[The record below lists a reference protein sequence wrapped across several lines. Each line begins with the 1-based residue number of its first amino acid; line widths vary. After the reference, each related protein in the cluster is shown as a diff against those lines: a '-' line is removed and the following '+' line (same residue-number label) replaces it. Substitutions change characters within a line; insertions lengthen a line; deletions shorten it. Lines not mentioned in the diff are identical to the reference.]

1 MAAHDELA
9 YTSASELATR
19 IRRRDLSPVEVVD
32 AFIARIDERNPSLNA
47 FIFEGFD
54 DARKDA
60 KRAAEAVVSGKE
72 LGLLHGVPTAI
83 KDLFDFRPGWPAT
96 FGGVGAFKGYIAD
109 FWCVYGERMHDAGA
123 ILMGKTNSPVMGFRG
138 TCDNPMFGAT
148 RNPFDTSRNTGGSSG
163 GGAASVADGLLP
175 LAEGTDGG
183 GSIRI
188 PAAWCN
194 VFGYKA
200 SFGRIPCVVR
210 PNAWG
215 NATPFIFEGP
225 LTRSVEDAA
234 LALNVLSGYHPDDP
248 YALDE
253 ERDFTAALRRPMVG
267 MKVAYSPDF
276 GVYPVDPRVAE
287 VVAVAVRA
295 FEDAGA
301 HVEEVDVDLPFDQH
315 ELSDLWCRQ
324 IMLLNID
331 SFENF
336 KLMGIDLLANHRDD
350 FPPQYLQWMEK
361 TRAMSIPELSRD
373 YRMRTAVY
381 DAIQGVL
388 GTHDLLVTPTLATLP
403 VENAKVP
410 GATVGPSEINGVQVD
425 ELIGWCMTY
434 FTNFSGH
441 PSASVPAGLADGLP
455 VGMQVIGRRY
465 ADEDVLAASAAVERI
480 RPWQQH
486 YQRPAERVLS

>member
-1 MAAHDELA
+1 MAAHEELA

-19 IRRRDLSPVEVVD
+19 IRRGDLSPVEIVD
-32 AFIARIDERNPSLNA
+32 AFIERIEERNPSLNA
-47 FIFEGFD
+47 FIFEGFE
-54 DARKDA
+54 DAREDA
-60 KRAAEAVVSGKE
+60 QRAADAVVSGEE

-96 FGGVGAFKGYIAD
+96 FGGVRAFEDFIAD

-138 TCDNPMFGAT
+138 TCDNPLFGAT

-200 SFGRIPCVVR
+200 SFGRVPCVVR

-215 NATPFIFEGP
+215 NSMPFIFEGP
-225 LTRSVEDAA
+225 LTRTVEDAA

-248 YALDE
+248 FALDE
-253 ERDFTAALRRPMVG
+253 ERDFTGALRRSISG
-267 MKVAYSPDF
+267 MKIAYSSDF
-276 GVYPVDPRVAE
+276 GVYPVDERVAE
-287 VVAVAVRA
+287 VVADAVQA
-295 FEDAGA
+295 FEEAGA
-301 HVEEVDVDLPFDQH
+301 HVEEIDLDIPYDQR

-324 IMLLNID
+324 IMLVNIGA
-331 SFENF
+331 FENF
-336 KLMGIDLLANHRDD
+336 KLEGIDLLADHRDD
-350 FPPQYLQWMEK
+350 FPPQYLRWMEE
-361 TRAMSIPELSRD
+361 TRAMTVPEVDAD
-373 YRMRTAVY
+373 YRMRTAIY
-381 DAIQGVL
+381 DAIQGVFA
-388 GTHDLLVTPTLATLP
+388 THDLLVTPTLASMP
-403 VENAKVP
+403 VENAEQP
-410 GATVGPSEINGVQVD
+410 GETVGPTEINGVEVD

-441 PSASVPAGLADGLP
+441 PSASVPAGLSEGLP

-465 ADEDVLAASAAVERI
+465 ADEDVIAASAAIERI

-486 YQRPAERVLS
+486 YGVPQERSLS

>member
-1 MAAHDELA
+1 MTAHEELA

-19 IRRRDLSPVEVVD
+19 IRQRDLSPVEVVD
-32 AFIARIDERNPSLNA
+32 AFIERIEERNPSLNA
-47 FIFEGFD
+47 FVFEGFEDARD
-54 DARKDA
+54 DAE
-60 KRAAEAVVSGKE
+60 RAAEAVVSGEE
-72 LGLLHGVPTAI
+72 LGVLHGVPTAL

-96 FGGVGAFKGYIAD
+96 FGGVRAFEDFIAD
-109 FWCVYGERMHDAGA
+109 FWCVYGERMHDSGA

-138 TCDNPMFGAT
+138 TCDNPLFGAT

-200 SFGRIPCVVR
+200 SFGRVPCVVR

-215 NATPFIFEGP
+215 NATPFLFEGP
-225 LTRSVEDAA
+225 LTRTVEDAA
-234 LALNVLSGYHPDDP
+234 LALNVLSGYHPGDP

-253 ERDFTAALRRPMVG
+253 ERDFTAALHRPISD
-267 MKVAYSPDF
+267 MKIAYSPDF
-276 GVYPVDPRVAE
+276 GVYPVDPRVTE
-287 VVAVAVRA
+287 VVADAARA
-295 FEDAGA
+295 FEQVGA
-301 HVEEVDVDLPFDQH
+301 DVEEVDVELPHDQQ

-324 IMLLNID
+324 IMLTNID
-331 SFENF
+331 TFENF
-336 KLMGIDLLANHRDD
+336 KLMGTDLLADHRED
-350 FPPQYLQWMEK
+350 FPPQYLRWMEE
-361 TRAMSIPELSRD
+361 TRAMTVPELSAD

-388 GTHDLLVTPTLATLP
+388 GTYDLLVTPTLATMP
-403 VENAKVP
+403 VENADEP
-410 GATVGPSEINGVQVD
+410 GETVGPSQVNGVDVD

-434 FTNFSGH
+434 FTNYSGH
-441 PSASVPAGLADGLP
+441 PSASVPAGLSDGLP

-465 ADEDVLAASAAVERI
+465 ADDEVLAASAAIERV

-486 YQRPAERVLS
+486 YGIPSDRALS